1 MLVSRLDT
9 FAGLV
14 ATSESLSIS
23 GAIVT
28 TVVGVGAGVGRGDGA
43 GVGGTEGADVGGTE
57 GVGVG
62 GCEGRGVGAKEVGA
76 GVETRL
82 KVNPPP
88 HAQHISF
95 ELKSLS
101 SALLLPQ
108 STGLA
113 S

>member
-14 ATSESLSIS
+14 ATSESSSIS

-28 TVVGVGAGVGRGDGA
+28 TVVGVGAGVGRGD
-43 GVGGTEGADVGGTE
+43 GADVGGTE

>member
-43 GVGGTEGADVGGTE
+43 DVGGAE
-57 GVGVG
+57 GLGVG
-62 GCEGRGVGAKEVGA
+62 GCEGRGVGAGVG
-76 GVETRL
+76 TRL
-82 KVNPPP
+82 KVDPPP